1 VLVTETSTSIVKGCT
16 PVPKRRDVADS
27 EVEEGLEKRGGVDL
41 EGRDDGGYE
50 KRLGKVMRVAMGI
63 WMLLGTYLE
72 LTGERGN
79 WETNID
85 YRLVGGLVIWIT
97 VTVGNDNGTKE
108 YV

>member
-1 VLVTETSTSIVKGCT
+1 MSTSTKVETSTSSVKVTSTVLVTETSTSIVKGCT

-63 WMLLGTYLE
+63 
-72 LTGERGN
+72 
-79 WETNID
+79 
-85 YRLVGGLVIWIT
+85 
-97 VTVGNDNGTKE
+97 
-108 YV
+108 

>member
-1 VLVTETSTSIVKGCT
+1 VSTSTKVETSTSSVKVTSTVLVTETSTSIVKGCT

-63 WMLLGTYLE
+63 
-72 LTGERGN
+72 
-79 WETNID
+79 
-85 YRLVGGLVIWIT
+85 
-97 VTVGNDNGTKE
+97 
-108 YV
+108 